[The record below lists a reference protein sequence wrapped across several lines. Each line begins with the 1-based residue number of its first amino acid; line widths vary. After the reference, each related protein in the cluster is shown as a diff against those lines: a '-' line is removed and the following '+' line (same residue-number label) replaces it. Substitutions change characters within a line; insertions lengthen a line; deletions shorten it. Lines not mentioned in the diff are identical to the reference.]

1 MTTNNIV
8 NVGLSG
14 STGTG
19 NFVGA
24 TSPTLITPA
33 LGTPASGNL
42 ASCTG
47 YHGALIAV
55 QTFTGASGTYTP
67 TSGMATVIF
76 EMQGDGGGSG
86 AVTGTTNTK
95 SGAGSGGG
103 GGGFLQISATSANV
117 GASCAYTVGQGGTAG
132 TTVPAV
138 PGAGTGTTL
147 TINSLVFTA
156 AGGSAGA
163 NSAAAT
169 GTNNTSGGGY
179 YFKYHPIQ
187 RYCPKKYWWL
197 RRRKWPFLNFSLC
210 YCRFRWNFD
219 TRQWWEWSSFCSRL
233 KCRRSGG
240 NGIWRRSCRCLV

>member
-95 SGAGSGGG
+95 SGAGTGYGGG
-103 GGGFLQISATSANV
+103 GA
-117 GASCAYTVGQGGTAG
+117 GAWSDIG
-132 TTVPAV
+132 TTNRN
-138 PGAGTGTTL
+138 G
-147 TINSLVFTA
+147 A
-156 AGGSAGA
+156 AGQ
-163 NSAAAT
+163 
-169 GTNNTSGGGY
+169 
-179 YFKYHPIQ
+179 P
-187 RYCPKKYWWL
+187 
-197 RRRKWPFLNFSLC
+197 
-210 YCRFRWNFD
+210 
-219 TRQWWEWSSFCSRL
+219 
-233 KCRRSGG
+233 
-240 NGIWRRSCRCLV
+240 GIIVAYEYS